1 MRMNAPSASQGSTA
15 DLLRVGRGL
24 EGLARPRDA
33 PTGAPGPRAGMTTR
47 RLAGL
52 LPLCHQGY
60 RRPAG
65 VPYRVATRYDSRMS
79 RADDAGGACRGAR
92 AAAARVAH
100 GRGRGADRGR
110 RVRRTGRGAPRARII
125 AA

>member
-24 EGLARPRDA
+24 EGLARPRVA

-52 LPLCHQGY
+52 LPLCHQEY

-65 VPYRVATRYDSRMS
+65 VPYPVATRYNSRMS
-79 RADDAGGACRGAR
+79 RGWWRGRDRLLDRGAR
-92 AAAARVAH
+92 RPAVPVA
-100 GRGRGADRGR
+100 
-110 RVRRTGRGAPRARII
+110 RVRRREGRADPVHHGV
-125 AA
+125 